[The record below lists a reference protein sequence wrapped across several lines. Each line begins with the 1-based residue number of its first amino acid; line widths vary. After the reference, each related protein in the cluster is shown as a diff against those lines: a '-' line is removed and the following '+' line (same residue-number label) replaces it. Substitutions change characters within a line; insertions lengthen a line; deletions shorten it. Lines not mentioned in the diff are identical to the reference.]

1 MDYNKEIKNSM
12 EVQNNWQNKMNNK
25 LNLNSIFIDIKI
37 LTKKQK
43 FTVEL

>member
-12 EVQNNWQNKMNNK
+12 KVQNNWQNKMNNK
-25 LNLNSIFIDIKI
+25 LNLNSIFIDVKI

-43 FTVEL
+43 STVEL